1 VGGGLF
7 VRGGAAAAARAGRGG
22 VGGGAFNDGAGNGS
36 KAGAARAGRGGRGAG
51 GRGNPTLSSAF
62 VRLLTAGAAGYT
74 WAAATDGS
82 DSAAAME
89 LATGGVPVMA
99 IGGFRG
105 TDPAPTLAEFERLVD
120 QHKIHYFVDAAGVGG
135 PGGGAG
141 RSDAAEIT
149 AWVVAHYRPATVG
162 GETVYVLTGAR

>member
-1 VGGGLF
+1 MS
-7 VRGGAAAAARAGRGG
+7 
-22 VGGGAFNDGAGNGS
+22 GAGNS
-36 KAGAARAGRGGRGAG
+36 
-51 GRGNPTLSSAF
+51 TLSSAF

-89 LATGGVPVMA
+89 LASGGVPVMA

-105 TDPAPTLAEFERLVD
+105 TDPAPALAQFERLVAE
-120 QHKIHYFVDAAGVGG
+120 HKIHYFVAGGRGGFGGDGGGRAGGNGTGGARSDGTRAGGNEAADRGG
-135 PGGGAG
+135 TGGFGGGAG

-149 AWVVAHYRPATVG
+149 AWVVAHFRATTMG
-162 GETVYVLTGAR
+162 GETVYTLSRAG

>member
-1 VGGGLF
+1 
-7 VRGGAAAAARAGRGG
+7 
-22 VGGGAFNDGAGNGS
+22 
-36 KAGAARAGRGGRGAG
+36 
-51 GRGNPTLSSAF
+51 
-62 VRLLTAGAAGYT
+62 
-74 WAAATDGS
+74 
-82 DSAAAME
+82 ME

-105 TDPAPTLAEFERLVD
+105 TDPAPTLAEFERLVA
-120 QHKIHYFVDAAGVGG
+120 QHKIHYFAAGGGGGGFGGGGGGFGGDRGSGGNPAGGAGGVGG

-149 AWVVAHYRPATVG
+149 AWVVAHYRPTTVG